1 MQQSKALDLPEKIEL
16 FLCRK
21 ANATVSVTDTFKAQ
35 LIDRGVHGSKIHVVT
50 DGVES
55 SRFTPS
61 AKDAALVVSL
71 GLENKFV
78 AGYIGTHGLAHAL
91 DTLLDA
97 ATMLAARE
105 GEGRW
110 RIILLGDY
118 SFEIV

>member
-16 FLCRK
+16 FFCRK

-35 LIDRGVHGSKIHVVT
+35 LIDRGLHGSKIHVVT

-71 GLENKFV
+71 GLKNKFV

-97 ATMLAARE
+97 AKMLAARE
-105 GEGRW
+105 GEGRC